1 MEESLDYFPL
11 LKKIVGMERSLF
23 PLIRADLAR
32 KTVFLSGP
40 RQAGKS
46 TLAQALANDPALAPA
61 QVLNWDVAADRRV
74 IFECSWKPSA
84 RLLVLDELHKMKDWK
99 AWLKGVH
106 DGRPAGQSL
115 LVTGS
120 ARLDA
125 LRQGGESLAG
135 RYFAWRLH
143 PVTVTEWLGTAEGA
157 GSTPEQAL
165 DRIIE
170 RGGFPEPLLAESAPQ
185 AERWRRLYLEGL
197 LRDDILEFSRI
208 AEVNAMRTFVEM
220 LRVRVGSS
228 VSLASMARDL
238 QIAPTTLGK
247 YLDILEAL
255 HIVFVVRP
263 FHHNIARALLK
274 EPKVYF
280 YDTGLVDAA
289 LGNGGARFENA
300 CAAMLLRH
308 AHFLQDSAGR
318 DITLHYIRDKEGRE
332 IDFVL
337 CEKGMPLGF
346 AECKLS
352 DPAVPPFLVAVA
364 DRFPQAGA
372 ALLVRHLRQPEQ
384 RGRVTVERAADWL
397 ARLAA

>member
-1 MEESLDYFPL
+1 MQRALAPL
-11 LKKIVGMERSLF
+11 V
-23 PLIRADLAR
+23 RADLAH

-46 TLAQALANDPALAPA
+46 TLAQSLASNPAFGLMPA
-61 QVLNWDVAADRRV
+61 QVLNLDVAADRRV
-74 IFECSWKPSA
+74 IHAQSWRPDT
-84 RLLVLDELHKMKDWK
+84 RLLVLDELHKMKGWK

-125 LRQGGESLAG
+125 FRQGGESLAG
-135 RYFAWRLH
+135 RYFSWRLH
-143 PVTVTEWLGTAEGA
+143 PITVAEWVAAPESAGA
-157 GSTPEQAL
+157 TPEQAF
-165 DRIIE
+165 DRLIE
-170 RGGFPEPLLAESAPQ
+170 RGGFPEPFLAANREQ

-208 AEVNAMRTFVEM
+208 TELNAMRLFVAM
-220 LRVRVGSS
+220 LRACVGSTL
-228 VSLASMARDL
+228 SLASLARDL
-238 QIAPTTLGK
+238 QISPTTLGK
-247 YLDILEAL
+247 YLEILEAL

-263 FHHNIARALLK
+263 YHHNIARALLK

-280 YDTGLVDAA
+280 YDIGLVDPE
-289 LGNGGARFENA
+289 LGGGGARFENA

-308 AHFLQDSAGR
+308 VHFLQDSAGR
-318 DITLHYIRDKEGRE
+318 NVSLHYIRDKEGRE

-337 CEKGMPLGF
+337 CENGLPVGF
-346 AECKLS
+346 AECKLA
-352 DPAVPPFLVAVA
+352 DPAVPAYLAA
-364 DRFPQAGA
+364 MAERFPQAGA

-384 RGRVTVERAADWL
+384 RGRVAVERAPDWL